1 MAALSRMANSTHRK
15 VSIVPSDTII
25 FSSSP
30 IPGNEKNI
38 SKIMNELALKGAQI
52 VFEDTHVS
60 GHACREELR
69 LIYALTKP
77 KYAIPVHG
85 EYRHLMR
92 HRELAIEMGI
102 PRRMHLYWQ
111 KVMFWS
117 SIRDKERSLEKYR
130 QEESSLMD
138 LVSEMLV
145 TSY

>member
-85 EYRHLMR
+85 EYRHLLR
-92 HRELAIEMGI
+92 HGELAQEMGI
-102 PRRMHLYWQ
+102 
-111 KVMFWS
+111 S
-117 SIRDKERSLEKYR
+117 KENVVIMKSGNVLELKEDSAKIVGEVQAQGIMVDGLGDR
-130 QEESSLMD
+130 KS
-138 LVSEMLV
+138 VV
-145 TSY
+145 